1 MNHLAS
7 NDYSKFIDESTV
19 VKGSNTSLQ
28 MHDHVM
34 SKVTTTKNALTG
46 FNNKVITLS
55 NGACVP
61 YIDGLTANDVI
72 IKNYEFYSKC
82 IYIYLTL

>member
-1 MNHLAS
+1 MIN
-7 NDYSKFIDESTV
+7 
-19 VKGSNTSLQ
+19 GSNTSLQ
-28 MHDHVM
+28 MHDNVM

-61 YIDGLTANDVI
+61 YVNGLTAHDVI
-72 IKNYEFYSKC
+72 VKNN
-82 IYIYLTL
+82 